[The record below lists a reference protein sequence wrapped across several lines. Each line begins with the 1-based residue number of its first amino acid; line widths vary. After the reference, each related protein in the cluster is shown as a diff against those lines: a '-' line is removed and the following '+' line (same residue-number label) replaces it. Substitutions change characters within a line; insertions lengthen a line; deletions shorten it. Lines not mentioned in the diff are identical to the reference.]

1 MSVDYLR
8 ASAADLVA
16 ALEAGEVTSVELT
29 QLFLDRIAAVDG
41 QVNAFLH
48 VDAEGAL
55 AQAKASDERRAAGN
69 PASPLDGVPVA
80 VKDVLATEG
89 IPTTCGSKIL
99 EGWIPPSDATVVT
112 RLKDAGM
119 PILGK
124 TNMVEIG
131 SASVRA
137 RRGQSVEISGAT

>member
-55 AQAKASDERRAAGN
+55 AQATASDERRAAGN
-69 PASPLDGVPVA
+69 PAPPLGRVPVA
-80 VKDVLATEG
+80 VQDLLAPEG
-89 IPTTCGSKIL
+89 IPHPLCPKNPQ
-99 EGWIPPSDATVVT
+99 GW
-112 RLKDAGM
+112 
-119 PILGK
+119 
-124 TNMVEIG
+124 
-131 SASVRA
+131 
-137 RRGQSVEISGAT
+137 

>member
-1 MSVDYLR
+1 MRSSDWSSDVCSSDLGGGLMSVDYLR

-55 AQAKASDERRAAGN
+55 AQAKATDERRAAGN
-69 PASPLDGVPVA
+69 RSEEHTSELQSLMRISYA
-80 VKDVLATEG
+80 VF
-89 IPTTCGSKIL
+89 C
-99 EGWIPPSDATVVT
+99 
-112 RLKDAGM
+112 LKQ
-119 PILGK
+119 K
-124 TNMVEIG
+124 KHNT
-131 SASVRA
+131 
-137 RRGQSVEISGAT
+137 Q

>member
-1 MSVDYLR
+1 MRSSDWSSDVCSADPGGGLMSVDYLR

-69 PASPLDGVPVA
+69 HASPLDGVQNGRAHVSTPV
-80 VKDVLATEG
+80 
-89 IPTTCGSKIL
+89 
-99 EGWIPPSDATVVT
+99 
-112 RLKDAGM
+112 
-119 PILGK
+119 
-124 TNMVEIG
+124 TNAQLV
-131 SASVRA
+131 
-137 RRGQSVEISGAT
+137 

>member
-48 VDAEGAL
+48 VAAEGAL
-55 AQAKASDERRAAGN
+55 AHAKASDDRRAAGN
-69 PASPLDGVPVA
+69 PASPLGGLPLA
-80 VKDVLATEG
+80 VKDVPATE
-89 IPTTCGSKIL
+89 S
-99 EGWIPPSDATVVT
+99 IPPTCVSTT
-112 RLKDAGM
+112 
-119 PILGK
+119 P
-124 TNMVEIG
+124 
-131 SASVRA
+131 
-137 RRGQSVEISGAT
+137 